1 MARAD
6 LLVGVSHT
14 PYWLDDPG
22 RPAARPPLTRDI
34 TADLLVVGGGYTGLW
49 TALQAKEAEPDR
61 DVVLVEAERIG
72 WAASGRNGGFCAASL
87 THGAA
92 NGRER
97 FPDEFDA
104 LQRLGADNL
113 RGLRD
118 TVESYA
124 IDCHLEP
131 TGELTVATED
141 HQVEWLREAA
151 DLDGGLF
158 LDAGAVRRE
167 VDSPTYR
174 AGVWDRD
181 GAVMVHPAKL
191 AWGLAR
197 AAESLGVRIF
207 EGTAAHGIDGAGG
220 ESRRGVRGRR
230 LLVGAGSATV
240 TARQVAL
247 GTNVFPSLV
256 RRARPLVVPVYD
268 YAIVTEPL
276 TDTELGAIG
285 WANRQGIGDSANQFH
300 YYRLTADNRIVFG
313 GYDAIYHFGGR
324 VKPSYDVR
332 RATFEMLADHLDA
345 TFPQLGGV
353 RLTHAWGGAIDLCGR
368 FCAFFGTAQRGQVA
382 YAAGYTGLGVGATR
396 FAGQVMLDLL
406 SGVESERT
414 ATRMVQSKPPP
425 FPPEPLAWLGVQAT
439 RASIKAADRHQG
451 RRNLWLRTLDRLG
464 LGFDS

>member
-6 LLVGVSHT
+6 LLAGVSHT
-14 PYWLDDPG
+14 PYWLDDPERPG
-22 RPAARPPLTRDI
+22 PRPALTRDT

-49 TALQAKEAEPDR
+49 TALLAKETDPER

-97 FPDEFDA
+97 FPEEYDT
-104 LQRLGADNL
+104 LHRMGIDNL
-113 RGLRD
+113 RGLRE
-118 TVESYA
+118 TVERYG
-124 IDCHLEP
+124 IDCQLEA
-131 TGELTVATED
+131 TGELDVATED
-141 HQVEWLREAA
+141 HQVDWLREAA
-151 DLDGGLF
+151 DADGGEF
-158 LDAGAVRRE
+158 LDAEAVRRE

-174 AGVWDRD
+174 AGVWDRE

-191 AWGLAR
+191 AWGLSR
-197 AAESLGVRIF
+197 AATSLGVRIY
-207 EGTAAHGIDGAGG
+207 EGTAAESIASAGG
-220 ESRRGVRGRR
+220 ASRR
-230 LLVGAGSATV
+230 LLVGTGDATV

-247 GTNVFPSLV
+247 GTNAFPSLV
-256 RRARPLVVPVYD
+256 RRARPYTIPVYD

-276 TDTELGAIG
+276 TACELSSIG

-300 YYRLTADNRIVFG
+300 YYRLTADNRILFG
-313 GYDAIYHFGGR
+313 GYDAVYHFGGR
-324 VKPSYDVR
+324 VKPSYDTR
-332 RATFEMLADHLDA
+332 RATFELLADHLDT

-368 FCAFFGTAQRGQVA
+368 FCAFFGTAHRGQVA
-382 YAAGYTGLGVGATR
+382 YAAGFTGLGVGATR
-396 FAGQVMLDLL
+396 FAAQVMLDLL
-406 SGVESERT
+406 SGVETERT
-414 ATRMVQSKPPP
+414 ATRMVRSKPPP

-439 RASIKAADRHQG
+439 RASIKAADRNQG
-451 RRNLWLRTLDRLG
+451 RRNLWLRGLDKLG

>member
-6 LLVGVSHT
+6 LLAGVSTT
-14 PYWLDDPG
+14 PYWLDDPD
-22 RPAARPPLTRDI
+22 RPAARAPLTRDI

-49 TALQAKEAEPDR
+49 TALLAKEAEPDR
-61 DVVLVEAERIG
+61 NVVLLEAQRIG
-72 WAASGRNGGFCAASL
+72 WAASGRNGGFCSASL
-87 THGAA
+87 THGSA

-97 FPDEFDA
+97 FPAEYDT
-104 LQRLGADNL
+104 LHRMGVDNL
-113 RGLRD
+113 RDLRAA
-118 TVESYA
+118 VARHA
-124 IDCHLEP
+124 IDCQLEA
-131 TGELTVATED
+131 TGELDVATEE
-141 HQVEWLREAA
+141 HQVAWLREAA
-151 DLDGGLF
+151 EQDGGEF
-158 LDAGAVRRE
+158 LDAEAVRRE

-174 AGVWDRD
+174 AGVWDRG
-181 GAVMVHPAKL
+181 GAVMVNPARL

-207 EGTAAHGIDGAGG
+207 EGTAARGTESVGG
-220 ESRRGVRGRR
+220 SSRR
-230 LLVGAGSATV
+230 LVVGTGAATV

-256 RRARPLVVPVYD
+256 RRTRAYVVPVYD

-276 TDTELGAIG
+276 TSAQLDAIG

-300 YYRLTADNRIVFG
+300 YYRLTADNRVLFG
-313 GYDAIYHFGGR
+313 GYDAVYYFGGR
-324 VKPSYDVR
+324 VRPSYDTR
-332 RATFEMLADHLDA
+332 RATFELLADHLDA

-353 RLTHAWGGAIDLCGR
+353 RLSHAWGGAIDLCGR
-368 FCAFFGTAQRGQVA
+368 FCAFYGTAHRGQVA

-406 SGVESERT
+406 SGVQTERT
-414 ATRMVQSKPPP
+414 ATTMVRSKPPP

-439 RASIKAADRHQG
+439 RASIRAADRNQG

-464 LGFDS
+464 LGYDS